1 MARGSRGQSIFADD
15 TDRKRFL
22 KTVDEACQRTGWLI
36 HAYVLMGNHYHLL
49 IETPEGNLV
58 PGMKWLQ
65 STYTQRYNH
74 RHRLTGHLFQGRYKA
89 IIIDEREPMYLQ
101 TVSTYIHLNP
111 ARAGLVR
118 IGEQPL
124 KRYRWSSYPWY
135 LNRAGK
141 KPAWLR
147 REHVMGAL
155 GLAEHH
161 GRGYETYI
169 ESRVLELG
177 TRAGRTNLEAQWKEL
192 RRGWFVGGNSFAAKL
207 TENLKK
213 AVRGRQRESHSG
225 PARQAHDQ
233 MAAELIL
240 ARGLRALGLDE
251 NALLVLP
258 KGAQEKSALAWWLR
272 ENTTVTLRW
281 ASERLGMG
289 HYTRVSHAVSQT
301 SARPDR
307 KLEKL
312 KRLLGSIQD
321 LFGKES

>member
-1 MARGSRGQSIFADD
+1 MARPLRVQYPGAVYHVMARGSRGQSIFADD

-161 GRGYETYI
+161 GRPVTKLI
-169 ESRVLELG
+169 L
-177 TRAGRTNLEAQWKEL
+177 RAGCWNSAPVPGARIWRHNGRNYAGGGSSAEIPLPRNL
-192 RRGWFVGGNSFAAKL
+192 RR
-207 TENLKK
+207 T
-213 AVRGRQRESHSG
+213 
-225 PARQAHDQ
+225 
-233 MAAELIL
+233 
-240 ARGLRALGLDE
+240 
-251 NALLVLP
+251 
-258 KGAQEKSALAWWLR
+258 
-272 ENTTVTLRW
+272 
-281 ASERLGMG
+281 
-289 HYTRVSHAVSQT
+289 
-301 SARPDR
+301 
-307 KLEKL
+307 
-312 KRLLGSIQD
+312 
-321 LFGKES
+321 